1 MTADE
6 RQRRIEQYATGAQR
20 LREAVGRVPVE
31 ARAWRPSPDEFS
43 VHEIACHCADSET
56 NAAARIRYLVAEKE
70 PVILGY
76 DPMNWA
82 VTLDYQSH
90 PLDAALAAVE
100 AVRAN
105 TVPIL
110 RRLPEAAWASAGTH
124 SESGRFTA
132 EDWLRSYSDHI
143 EQHIEQ
149 VAATYAA
156 WEQRGRG

>member
-6 RQRRIEQYATGAQR
+6 RQRRIERYATGAQR
-20 LREAVGRVPVE
+20 LRDAVARVPAE
-31 ARAWRPSPDEFS
+31 ARAWRPSPEEFS

-82 VTLDYQSH
+82 VVLGYQSH
-90 PLDAALAAVE
+90 PLEAALAAVE

-110 RRLPEAAWASAGTH
+110 RRLPEEAWAAAGTH
-124 SESGRFTA
+124 SESGRYTA
-132 EDWLRSYSDHI
+132 ADWLRIYSDHV
-143 EQHIEQ
+143 EEHIEQ

-156 WEQRGRG
+156 WQARGRG

>member
-1 MTADE
+1 MTSDE
-6 RQRRIEQYATGAQR
+6 RQRRIEQYATGARR
-20 LREAVGRVPVE
+20 LRAAVARVPAE

-56 NAAARIRYLVAEKE
+56 NAAARIRYLLSEAA
-70 PVILGY
+70 PVIQGY

-82 VTLDYQSH
+82 TTLSYADH

-110 RRLPEAAWASAGTH
+110 RRLPDAAWAAEGTH
-124 SESGRFTA
+124 SESGRYTA
-132 EDWLRSYSDHI
+132 SDWLRIYSEHVEEHI
-143 EQHIEQ
+143 EQI
-149 VAATYAA
+149 AATCAA
-156 WEQRGRG
+156 WQARGG